1 MEIESLRN
9 IVKRLW
15 LLFTLPLIIVAVGTT
30 GFMIIEKLSFV
41 DSLYFTI
48 VTISTVGYGD
58 IHPTTIAGKLFGIV
72 LIIFGIGSFLTIIT
86 RLTQLLMARG
96 RERLR
101 AQRLNMI
108 IGVFFTEVGNE
119 LLNLFTRF
127 DPQIDE
133 IRSNFAVKDNWTSKD
148 FSSLKTNL
156 KRHEHLIDQKLMDLQ
171 TIRDFL
177 KEKGDLLLR
186 QLENPDLVEHE
197 SFTEL
202 LWSIVHLRDEL
213 LARKSLSELPQTD
226 LAHLANDTK
235 RAYNYIVRQWLDYMQ
250 HLKRSYPY
258 LFSLAIRTNPFAVN
272 PSAIVK

>member
-1 MEIESLRN
+1 LRN
-9 IVKRLW
+9 IIKRLW

-30 GFMIIEKLSFV
+30 GFMIIEKLSFI

-48 VTISTVGYGD
+48 VTMSTVGYGD
-58 IHPTTIAGKLFGIV
+58 IHPTTTAGKLFGIV
-72 LIIFGIGSFLTIIT
+72 LIIFGIGTFLTIIT
-86 RLTQLLMARG
+86 SLTQLLMSRG

-101 AQRLNMI
+101 TQRLAMI

-119 LLNLFTRF
+119 LLDIFTKF
-127 DPQIDE
+127 DPKLDE
-133 IRSNFAVKDNWTSKD
+133 IRNNFFIKDNWTDKD
-148 FSSLKTNL
+148 FSSLKRNL
-156 KRHEHLIDQKLMDLQ
+156 RGNDHLIDSKLMDLQ
-171 TIRDFL
+171 TMRDFL
-177 KEKGDLLLR
+177 KVKGDLLLR

-213 LARKSLSELPQTD
+213 LARKSLNELPQTD

-235 RAYNYIVRQWLDYMQ
+235 RAYNYTIRQWLDYMQ

-258 LFSLAIRTNPFAVN
+258 LFSLALRTNPFAVN
-272 PSAIVK
+272 PSPIVK